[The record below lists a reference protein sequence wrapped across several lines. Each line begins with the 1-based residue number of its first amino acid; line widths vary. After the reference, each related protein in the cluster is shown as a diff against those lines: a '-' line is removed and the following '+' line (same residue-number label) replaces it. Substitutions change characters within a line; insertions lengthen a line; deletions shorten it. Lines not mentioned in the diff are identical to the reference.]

1 MVGSP
6 VPGTE
11 TVTAPQ
17 ALWLMNNPLAQAS
30 AEAFGERLRGAA
42 RGDRVQAIEL
52 GYRLA
57 LCRRAEPH
65 EIQICLDYMREHDS
79 PFEGLAWMLFNLDAF
94 VYVR

>member
-1 MVGSP
+1 MTTATITEAPPENTQIEKILSELKI
-6 VPGTE
+6 VPGGSDTY
-11 TVTAPQ
+11 
-17 ALWLMNNPLAQAS
+17 N
-30 AEAFGERLRGAA
+30 RILRELRDPAGTL
-42 RGDRVQAIEL
+42 EL

-79 PFEGLAWMLFNLDAF
+79 PFEGLAWMLFNLDEF